1 MSFSH
6 QFYLAIRLGFLLN
19 LNIRQSAYYQIRITI
34 SFDDTQNKVDMR
46 LVRKTGLLQSKLS
59 AVDFNNKIRAQN
71 PKF

>member
-6 QFYLAIRLGFLLN
+6 QFYLAIRLGSLLN

-34 SFDDTQNKVDMR
+34 SFDDTQNKVDMK